1 VTFDERAAT
10 IRFAFGRAELRAEE
24 GTLVIEAI
32 AATPAELER
41 VEHVVGSHLVRF
53 GRRDELAVAWTGPE
67 AGARPSLDVPPDAES
82 PGWSHRSRCSR

>member
-24 GTLVIEAI
+24 ATLVIEAI
-32 AATPAELER
+32 AATPGELER

-53 GRRDELAVAWTGPE
+53 GRRDELEVTWRAAE
-67 AGARPSLDVPPDAES
+67 ASPS
-82 PGWSHRSRCSR
+82 RS